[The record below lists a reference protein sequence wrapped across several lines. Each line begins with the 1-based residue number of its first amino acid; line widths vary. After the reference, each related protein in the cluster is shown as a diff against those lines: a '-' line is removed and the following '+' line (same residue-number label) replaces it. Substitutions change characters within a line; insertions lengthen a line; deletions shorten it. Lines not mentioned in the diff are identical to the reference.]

1 MSDRLILSIDQS
13 LSSTGFAL
21 LKAGSVIRSG
31 SWRLCDGAKNRSLGF
46 RELFGRISATHQEFG
61 LDRIVHERP
70 SFGAVNQ
77 GEDQLIGAI
86 GLIAIIE
93 LFAESR
99 GIPLS
104 SYAVQQWRGTFFTK
118 AERKAIAAKPQ
129 KVRDWKRPAIERARQ
144 LGFDP
149 TTHDQAE
156 AFAIL
161 DHHLLASKITPEWRG
176 KAGAMLEPVA

>member
-1 MSDRLILSIDQS
+1 MPDQPILALDQS

-21 LKAGSVIRSG
+21 LKAGSVILSG

-46 RELFGRISATHQEFG
+46 RELWGKLDAMHKGHR

-86 GLIAIIE
+86 GLIAVIE

-99 GIPLS
+99 GIPIS

-118 AERKAIAAKPQ
+118 SERKAIAAKPQ
-129 KVRDWKRPAIERARQ
+129 KVRDWKRPAIMRACQ

-149 TTHDQAE
+149 ATHDQAE
-156 AFAIL
+156 AIAIL
-161 DHHLLASKITPEWRG
+161 DHHLLTNKIMPQWRE
-176 KAGAMLEPVA
+176 KAGIMLEPVA